1 MLNSLTGGVLRGLA
15 GIALFVLV
23 PLSAAAQDPLT
34 CRAWTDNPIVSGSTP
49 LRAEHINEIRACLE
63 RIIQHLAVMPVD
75 PVGDI
80 TVTDVLKSDCSSW
93 VCIEATFFNNR
104 AEGWFAL
111 MVSDPSC
118 MTRLSA
124 GAGIGGDATAGGA
137 WGGRTRAEVF
147 YANTERADWYSSR
160 GAAYYTI
167 ELTTLSGVP
176 MLCSGC
182 SGRRPW

>member
-104 AEGWFAL
+104 AESVRSTVWITVYDEDDQLLQISEVNINVA
-111 MVSDPSC
+111 S
-118 MTRLSA
+118 
-124 GAGIGGDATAGGA
+124 
-137 WGGRTRAEVF
+137 GGRTRAEVF
-147 YANTERADWYSSR
+147 FANSERADWYSSR
-160 GAAYYTI
+160 GATYYTI
-167 ELTTLSGVP
+167 ELTTGSGVP

>member
-63 RIIQHLAVMPVD
+63 RIIQHLGVMPVD
-75 PVGDI
+75 PVGSI
-80 TVTDVLKSDCSSW
+80 TVTDFVKEGCWIDE
-93 VCIEATFFNNR
+93 VCIYATFVNNTTDDVR
-104 AEGWFAL
+104 FTTWVNVHDGNDQVLWVYERDFA
-111 MVSDPSC
+111 V
-118 MTRLSA
+118 A
-124 GAGIGGDATAGGA
+124 AGGRER
-137 WGGRTRAEVF
+137 GTIVRTDPEWFSA
-147 YANTERADWYSSR
+147 R

-167 ELTTLSGVP
+167 ELTTRDGVP

-182 SGRRPW
+182 GRRPW